1 MNTVYCKPKMSMLS
15 ILAICYLLLW
25 ATSPPMASASIYRI
39 VGLLCVGFL
48 FLKIAARYRGNGLW
62 KTILLILCIL
72 FATFLTGDSINYRIN
87 TLIFLC
93 LLLCGL
99 VFDTCTISPKKAN
112 RLVMLLF
119 LNCIVWEFF
128 TLTALFVR
136 PNIMRLAVR
145 ASFVA
150 PFGVGGYGFL
160 YTVVLFVPLSLDYTL
175 NRSRPMIYRGIA
187 AVFTAATVLLAYKS
201 QYFMALLIVL
211 LEIALYFVLGIK
223 SRNLRL
229 LTTSCVMIVAV
240 VLYVNA
246 ENIIY
251 FFLNNLQPGA
261 LYRKLLDIL
270 DMLQGEATVE
280 DGEFATRYERYT
292 RDLGLMLRSPIW
304 GSLSYIA
311 VGKHSN
317 ILDIFAQYG
326 LPVGFLYTTTLCRR
340 VTYCKIPVTK
350 VVLVAVVLLFLLNSQ
365 TYQMGAIYLL
375 IPLYAAIYNGKKG
388 ADGAG
393 E

>member
-1 MNTVYCKPKMSMLS
+1 MLPF
-15 ILAICYLLLW
+15 LAICYLLLW
-25 ATSPPMASASIYRI
+25 ATSPPMESDAIYRI
-39 VGLLCVGFL
+39 AGLFCVAVL
-48 FLKIAARYRGNGLW
+48 FLKVIACYGGNDLW
-62 KTILLILCIL
+62 KTILVLLCIL
-72 FATFLTGDSINYRIN
+72 LATFLTGDSINYRIN

-93 LLLCGL
+93 FVLCSL
-99 VFDTCTISPKKAN
+99 AFDVYTIPPKQAE
-112 RLVMLLF
+112 RLVILLF
-119 LNCIVWEFF
+119 LNCIVWELY
-128 TLTALFVR
+128 TLTALVAR

-160 YTVVLFVPLSLDYTL
+160 YTIILFVPLSLDYTL
-175 NRSRPMIYRGIA
+175 NRSRPLIYRGIA

-211 LEIALYFVLGIK
+211 LEIALFFVLGIK

-229 LTTSCVMIVAV
+229 LTTTGVMVVAT
-240 VLYVNA
+240 VLYLNA

-251 FFLNNLQPGA
+251 FFLNNLHPGA
-261 LYRKLLDIL
+261 LYRKLLVIL

-304 GSLSYIA
+304 GSLSYMA

-340 VTYCKIPVTK
+340 VTCCKIPVTK

-375 IPLYAAIYNGKKG
+375 LPLYAAIYDGKKG
-388 ADGAG
+388 GDGAG